1 MNTRYLQSICNND
14 LHHLLIITSLVCG
27 LEFCTASAFTYI
39 PPILL
44 KAGISESLMT
54 WLMGC
59 GPLLGFLL
67 CPVVGHASDRCRSRY
82 GKRRPFIVGFCLTII
97 FCLILIPQSEAIGE
111 LLRAPKLGLYLLVI
125 TCVLFDFSAQAC
137 FNPCESLIYDVCK
150 GTPQENSCF
159 FVYSFMTSF
168 GGCLGYLITAT
179 DWTESFLSNYLQGQ
193 EKLTF
198 IVILLFFTITLC
210 STLISANEKVYDSL
224 DEQISFSDTQIIYS
238 LFPIDFLKYVFYTI
252 SNSVKTIITM
262 PFVLRRLTLAECCS
276 WSALMTFNLFFTDFV
291 GQTIYN
297 GDPSADESSVERIR
311 YDQGVR
317 AASYGL
323 LFHCIVGALYAPLL
337 KPLINQFGIHLTFSF
352 GMFIF
357 ALSMLVTY
365 ISRNIIIVNIM
376 ASLTGLGMAS
386 LTSIPYTLVM
396 TYYANREIYFADN
409 PILQT
414 RGIGT
419 ILGILDS
426 TYFASQIISS
436 VIMGYIIL
444 IFKSTLSYIV
454 TSFIL
459 ALLSLWFINRIVIN
473 RHQLQEL
480 VKIDK

>member
-1 MNTRYLQSICNND
+1 MNYLQSIYNYD
-14 LHHLLIITSLVCG
+14 IVHLFVITSLVCG

-44 KAGISESLMT
+44 KAGISESSMT

-67 CPVVGHASDRCRSRY
+67 CPVVGHSSDRCRSRF
-82 GKRRPFIVGFCLTII
+82 GKRRPFILGFCTTII
-97 FCLILIPQSEAIGE
+97 FCLILIPQSEAIGT
-111 LLRAPKLGLYLLVI
+111 LFHSPKLGLCLLVI

-179 DWTESFLSNYLQGQ
+179 DWTDSFLSNYLQGQ
-193 EKLTF
+193 EKLAF
-198 IVILLFFTITLC
+198 AVILLFFSITLC
-210 STLISANEKVYDSL
+210 FTLISANEKIYDYL
-224 DEQISFSDTQIIYS
+224 DEQIQPTDTSILDY
-238 LFPIDFLKYVFYTI
+238 LFPLKFVKNAFSTV
-252 SNSVKTIITM
+252 SNSVKTIFTM

-276 WSALMTFNLFFTDFV
+276 WSAIMTFNLFFTDFV
-291 GQTIYN
+291 GQTVYK
-297 GDPSADESSVERIR
+297 GDPGADELSIERIR

-337 KPLINQFGIHLTFSF
+337 KPLINQFGIHLVFSF
-352 GMFIF
+352 GMLVF
-357 ALSMLVTY
+357 ALSMLVIYAST
-365 ISRNIIIVNIM
+365 NIIVVNIM
-376 ASLTGLGMAS
+376 ASLSGLGMAS

-396 TYYANREIYFADN
+396 TYHANREIYFADN
-409 PILQT
+409 PVIQT

-436 VIMGYIIL
+436 LIMGYIML

-454 TSFIL
+454 TSFVL
-459 ALLSLWFINRIVIN
+459 ALCSLWFINRIVIN

-480 VKIDK
+480 IRLDK

>member
-1 MNTRYLQSICNND
+1 MRYLQSIYNHD
-14 LHHLLIITSLVCG
+14 LFHLFIITSLVCG

-82 GKRRPFIVGFCLTII
+82 GKRRPFILGFCLTII
-97 FCLILIPQSEAIGE
+97 FCLMLIPQSESIGE
-111 LLRAPKLGLYLLVI
+111 LLHAPKLGLCLLVI

-198 IVILLFFTITLC
+198 IVILLFFCITLC
-210 STLISANEKVYDSL
+210 STLISANEKIYDSF
-224 DEQISFSDTQIIYS
+224 DEQILFTDTQIVHSI
-238 LFPIDFLKYVFYTI
+238 FPIEVLKYVIYTTA
-252 SNSVKTIITM
+252 NSVKTIITM

-276 WSALMTFNLFFTDFV
+276 WSAIMTFNLFFTDFV
-291 GQTIYN
+291 GQTVYN
-297 GDPSADESSVERIR
+297 GDPSADEISIERVR

-337 KPLINQFGIHLTFSF
+337 KPLINRFGIHLTFSLS
-352 GMFIF
+352 MIIF
-357 ALSMLVTY
+357 ALSMLVIY
-365 ISRNIIIVNIM
+365 FSRNIIIVNIM
-376 ASLTGLGMAS
+376 ASLSGLGMAS

-396 TYYANREIYFADN
+396 TYHANREIYFVDN
-409 PILQT
+409 PVIKT

-426 TYFASQIISS
+426 TYFASQILSS
-436 VIMGYIIL
+436 VIMGYIML
-444 IFKSTLSYIV
+444 VFKSTLSYIV

-459 ALLSLWFINRIVIN
+459 AILSLWFINRIVIN

-480 VKIDK
+480 MRIDQ